1 MTTTLIQEDAAT
13 TASVSAAHAAPEAA
27 ANSSAGI
34 LPFTSSTPFTMGIEL
49 ELQLVNR
56 RNYNLA
62 SDAVD
67 LLTWIAPRELQ
78 KQIKL
83 EMTQGMIELNSD
95 IHTRV
100 DHLIEELKE
109 LRAALNRGAQYLN
122 IDVSGG
128 GAHPFQHWNEQR
140 ITPSERF
147 HHLHEKYGYLAKTF
161 TVFGQHI
168 HIGVPNGDDALY
180 LTHAFSRF
188 VPHFIAL
195 SAASPF
201 YQGADT
207 KFDSSRSNVVRAFPL
222 SGTAPVQTKWSEFE
236 TYYDELLQ
244 MGIIGSMK
252 DFYWDIRP
260 KPEYGTVEIRVCD
273 TPLTIEHAAHL
284 GAYAQLLARW
294 ILTERPFVIRD
305 DFYLLYQFNRFEAS
319 RFGLNGMLALHA
331 ETPSASTKLPI
342 YEHLLQQLQLLQ
354 PYVQN
359 EAEQLTLTRLR
370 HVANERLSDA
380 GWLRKVFAQRGS
392 LNDMMRLSSELWM
405 GQDPPPYFQ

>member
-1 MTTTLIQEDAAT
+1 MKTTIISDQDQ
-13 TASVSAAHAAPEAA
+13 AAPAA
-27 ANSSAGI
+27 VQSTLSGSGGI
-34 LPFTSSTPFTMGIEL
+34 LPFASSIPFTMGIEL

-95 IHTRV
+95 VHTRV
-100 DHLIEELKE
+100 DELIEELKS
-109 LRAALNRGAQYLN
+109 LRAALNRGAQHLN

-147 HHLHEKYGYLAKTF
+147 FHLHEKYGYLAKTF

-168 HIGVPNGDDALY
+168 HIGVANGDDALY

-222 SGTAPVQTKWSEFE
+222 SGTAPVHTQWIDFE
-236 TYYDELLQ
+236 AYYDELLQ
-244 MGIIGSMK
+244 IGIIASMK

-294 ILTERPFVIRD
+294 ILTERPFVIGD
-305 DFYLLYQFNRFEAS
+305 DFYLLYQYNRFEAS
-319 RFGLNGMLALHA
+319 RFGLNGMLALHG
-331 ETPSASTKLPI
+331 EASVTFSKLPI
-342 YEHLLQQLQLLQ
+342 FEHLLRQLQLLQ

-359 EAEQLTLTRLR
+359 EIEHVTLKRLGNMA
-370 HVANERLSDA
+370 HHRLSDA
-380 GWLRKVFAQRGS
+380 GWLRQAFAQRGS

-405 GQDPPPYFQ
+405 DRLPPSYFQ

>member
-1 MTTTLIQEDAAT
+1 MTISSNHDQTQAAT
-13 TASVSAAHAAPEAA
+13 
-27 ANSSAGI
+27 I
-34 LPFTSSTPFTMGIEL
+34 LPFTTSASCSMGIEL

-78 KQIKL
+78 AQIKL
-83 EMTQGMIELNSD
+83 EMTQGMIELNSAV
-95 IHTRV
+95 HTRV
-100 DHLIEELKE
+100 DELIEELKS
-109 LRAALNRGAQYLN
+109 LRAALNRGAQHLN

-147 HHLHEKYGYLAKTF
+147 FHLHEKYGYLAKTF

-168 HIGVPNGDDALY
+168 HIGVPSGDDALY

-222 SGTAPVQTKWSEFE
+222 SGTAPVLSKWAQFE
-236 TYYDELLQ
+236 SYYAELLQ
-244 MGIIGSMK
+244 MGIVGSMK

-294 ILTERPFVIRD
+294 ILDQRPFHISD
-305 DFYLLYQFNRFEAS
+305 DFYLLYQYNRFEAS
-319 RFGLNGMLALHA
+319 RFGLNGMLALHG
-331 ETPSASTKLPI
+331 ETLATSSKLPI
-342 YEHLLQQLQLLQ
+342 FEHVLAQLSLLQ
-354 PYVQN
+354 PYAQN
-359 EAEQLTLTRLR
+359 EREHGTLKRLR
-370 HVANERLSDA
+370 HMAHYRLSDA
-380 GWLRKVFAQRGS
+380 GWLRQAFAERGS

-405 GQDPPPYFQ
+405 GQAPPSYFQ

>member
-1 MTTTLIQEDAAT
+1 MLDNEPSESSGES
-13 TASVSAAHAAPEAA
+13 AS
-27 ANSSAGI
+27 I
-34 LPFTSSTPFTMGIEL
+34 LPFTASTPFTMGIEL

-67 LLTWIAPRELQ
+67 LLTWIKPRALQ

-83 EMTQGMIELNSD
+83 EVTQGMIELNSD
-95 IHTRV
+95 VHKRV
-100 DHLIEELKE
+100 DELIDELKG
-109 LRAALNRGAQYLN
+109 LRAALNTGAQHLN
-122 IDVSGG
+122 IDISGG
-128 GAHPFQHWNEQR
+128 GAHPFQHWHEQR
-140 ITPSERF
+140 IAPNERF
-147 HHLHEKYGYLAKTF
+147 HFLHEKYGYLAKTF

-201 YQGADT
+201 AQGTDT
-207 KFDSSRSNVVRAFPL
+207 QFASSRSNVVRAFPL
-222 SGTAPVQTKWSEFE
+222 SGTAPTFQRWTDFE
-236 TYYDELLQ
+236 AYYSELLQ
-244 MGIIGSMK
+244 MDIIGSMK

-284 GAYAQLLARW
+284 GCYAQLLARW
-294 ILTERPFVIRD
+294 LLTERPFIITD
-305 DFYLLYQFNRFEAS
+305 NFYLLYQINRFEAS
-319 RFGLNGMLALHA
+319 RYGLRGAYATHG
-331 ETPSASTKLPI
+331 ETLETSFKQPI
-342 YEHLLQQLQLLQ
+342 FEHLLTHLKTLQQ
-354 PYVQN
+354 YTQN
-359 EAEQLTLTRLR
+359 DAEQGTLLHLT
-370 HVANERLSDA
+370 HMAQNCLSDA
-380 GWLRKVFAQRGS
+380 DWLRKTFTQRGS

-405 GQDPPPYFQ
+405 GQNPPIHFQ

>member
-1 MTTTLIQEDAAT
+1 MNTETLTRNEPGLDAGAQ
-13 TASVSAAHAAPEAA
+13 AGHAGRPQG
-27 ANSSAGI
+27 SAGI
-34 LPFTSSTPFTMGIEL
+34 LPFSSSTPFTMGIEL

-67 LLTWIAPRELQ
+67 LLNWIAPRELQ

-100 DHLIEELKE
+100 DELIEELKG
-109 LRAALNRGAQYLN
+109 LRAALNNGARYLN

-168 HIGVPNGDDALY
+168 HIGVPDGDDALY

-207 KFDSSRSNVVRAFPL
+207 RFDSSRSNVVRAFPL
-222 SGTAPVQTKWSEFE
+222 SGTAPVHTKWAEFE
-236 TYYDELLQ
+236 TYYDELMQ
-244 MGIIGSMK
+244 MGIIASMK

-294 ILTERPFVIRD
+294 VLTERPFTITD
-305 DFYLLYQFNRFEAS
+305 DFYLLYQYNRFEAS
-319 RFGLNGMLALHA
+319 RFGLNGMLALHSA
-331 ETPSASTKLPI
+331 TPSASRKLPI
-342 YEHLLQQLQLLQ
+342 FEHLLQQLQLLE

-359 EAEQLTLTRLR
+359 EAEHQTLQRLR
-370 HVANERLSDA
+370 RMAHDRLSDA
-380 GWLRKVFAQRGS
+380 GWLRQMFTQRGS

-405 GQDPPPYFQ
+405 GESPPPYFQ

>member
-1 MTTTLIQEDAAT
+1 M
-13 TASVSAAHAAPEAA
+13 
-27 ANSSAGI
+27 NSSKSNPDSMTDGVTDSVDSSRNEGRSSF
-34 LPFTSSTPFTMGIEL
+34 LPFTASEPCTMGIEL

-67 LLTWIAPRELQ
+67 LLTWIAPREL
-78 KQIKL
+78 KEQIKL
-83 EMTQGMIELNSD
+83 EMTQGMIELNSGV
-95 IHTRV
+95 HTRV
-100 DHLIEELKE
+100 DALIEELKL
-109 LRAALNRGAQYLN
+109 LRAALNRGAQHLN

-147 HHLHEKYGYLAKTF
+147 FHLHEKYGYLAKTF

-207 KFDSSRSNVVRAFPL
+207 RFDSSRSNVVRAFPL
-222 SGTAPVQTKWSEFE
+222 SGTAPLHTRWCDFE
-236 TYYDELLQ
+236 RYYEELLHI
-244 MGIIGSMK
+244 GIIASMK

-294 ILTERPFVIRD
+294 ILTERPFTIGD
-305 DFYLLYQFNRFEAS
+305 DFYLLYQYNRFEAS
-319 RFGLNGMLALHA
+319 RFGLNGMLALHG
-331 ETPSASTKLPI
+331 ETVATSSKLPI
-342 YEHLLQQLQLLQ
+342 YEHLLAQLTRLQ

-359 EAEQLTLTRLR
+359 EVEHVTLKRLQ
-370 HVANERLSDA
+370 HMATHRLSDA
-380 GWLRKVFAQRGS
+380 GWLREAFAKRGS

-405 GQDPPPYFQ
+405 NQSPPSYFQ